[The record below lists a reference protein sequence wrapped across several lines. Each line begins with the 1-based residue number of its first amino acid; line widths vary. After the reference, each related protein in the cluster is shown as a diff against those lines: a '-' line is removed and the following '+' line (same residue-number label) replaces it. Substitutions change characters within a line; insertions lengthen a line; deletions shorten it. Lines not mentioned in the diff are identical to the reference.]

1 MTPDR
6 PSIGRSPLRGWVEDH
21 PLLVDSLIAL
31 GLTLLSLVTIAGG
44 AGDFGAIEPR
54 SLVLILLQTVPLAA
68 RRIAPVPVFV
78 ITFGALLGQ
87 GLFAGDSFNSSL
99 GALVALFTVADRESQ
114 RVSLAAAIVGAAG
127 IAALIIGQVGL
138 QAGLSGLVQSL
149 LSVFIVWL
157 IGTWSQERRRYIG
170 TVEERAARAERER
183 EQRAALA
190 VA

>member
-6 PSIGRSPLRGWVEDH
+6 PSIGRSSLRGWVEDH

-114 RVSLAAAIVGAAG
+114 RVSIAAAIVGAAG

-138 QAGLSGLVQSL
+138 QA
-149 LSVFIVWL
+149 
-157 IGTWSQERRRYIG
+157 
-170 TVEERAARAERER
+170 
-183 EQRAALA
+183 
-190 VA
+190 